1 MINFHTYFSNISYD
15 VTYCPIKFEL
25 NTQLECGET
34 KKIGTNEIVEG
45 TKPNERLVLGV
56 IWTYAKLG
64 G

>member
-34 KKIGTNEIVEG
+34 KKNTNFIKGWIGPTEVSLKRN
-45 TKPNERLVLGV
+45 
-56 IWTYAKLG
+56 
-64 G
+64 